1 MWGWVRAMAGRGFF
15 ICIEGLDC
23 CGKTTQSL
31 RLVETLR
38 GLGFDAVYTAEP
50 SGGEVGSL
58 IRRCILDRRRR
69 VPVVVEAVLFAAD
82 RLDHVE
88 SAIKPMLSEGKIVV
102 SDRYL
107 YSSLAYQGAA
117 GLDIGWLLK
126 INRFAPKP
134 DLAIFIDVPP
144 ERLVVRFGRR
154 RSVMEYL
161 EVQREVYKVYRMLV
175 DDGRLIPVDGDRP
188 IDEVSRDIVGLVL
201 DRLRVRG
208 MAPSHG

>member
-1 MWGWVRAMAGRGFF
+1 MAREGFL

-31 RLVETLR
+31 RLVEILR

-58 IRRCILDRRRR
+58 IRSCILDRRRR
-69 VPVVVEAVLFAAD
+69 VPAVIEAILFAAD

-88 SAIKPMLSEGKIVV
+88 GVINPMLGEGKIVV

-117 GLDIGWLLK
+117 GLDIGWLLE
-126 INRFAPKP
+126 INSFAPKP
-134 DLAIFIDVPP
+134 DLAIYIDVPP
-144 ERLVVRFGRR
+144 ERLVRRLIHR
-154 RSVMEYL
+154 RSVMEHL

-175 DDGRLIPVDGDRP
+175 DDGRLILVDGDRP